1 MHIFQRIKIKAA
13 ENDFIS
19 LAHICRNRLRLIV
32 LILIIFQNCIPISWN
47 YAKLPKTEEKNPFA
61 SGLSVCYIREIGY
74 QKESLPK
81 ISPISAKEQKSKD
94 SSFNDEYI
102 FSNAKIEDFGLSEAS
117 YLQTVQHLQERNIK
131 VNTYQKIIVPEIL
144 RPHIT
149 SAKIRELKSTVE
161 KKPEFFLETLQ
172 KILKQYSESCTVKE
186 TEKGSIFTGKD
197 CNALM
202 NSYFSIKLFEN
213 LVQSVKFPL
222 LEESG
227 KLSKTQCQYSLI
239 FRYEPESKR
248 EISKTVWAKIALHAV
263 TFGVFPYWDSDSR
276 ILHLLI
282 QKGTSEEN
290 LQSIEI
296 EIGWKRAVSIFFLPT
311 FMLLNKRIKLTNTE
325 LAERESNFLKEFLSD
340 LSL

>member
-1 MHIFQRIKIKAA
+1 MIIFLY
-13 ENDFIS
+13 S
-19 LAHICRNRLRLIV
+19 IV
-32 LILIIFQNCIPISWN
+32 LLIIFQSCLPISWN
-47 YAKLPKTEEKNPFA
+47 YAKLPKAEEKIPFT

-81 ISPISAKEQKSKD
+81 ISPLSAMEQKSKD
-94 SSFNDEYI
+94 HSFNYEYI
-102 FSNAKIEDFGLSEAS
+102 FSNAEVQDFGLSESS

-131 VNTYQKIIVPEIL
+131 VNTYQKIVVPENL
-144 RPHIT
+144 KPYIT
-149 SAKIRELKSTVE
+149 SAKIKELKSTVE

-186 TEKGSIFTGKD
+186 AEKGSIFTGKD

-222 LEESG
+222 LEETG
-227 KLSKTQCQYSLI
+227 KLSKTQCRYSLI

-248 EISKTVWAKIALHAV
+248 EINRTVWAKIALHAA
-263 TFGVFPYWDSDSR
+263 TFGIFPYWDSDSR

-290 LQSIEI
+290 VQNREI